1 MRKYI
6 LISIILVCVF
16 GCGNEELEV
25 KIKDLENE
33 NKDLGVKLQKQ
44 NIDLESSSGVVKDV
58 TALLKNIEET
68 EIKIEEKKH
77 ILRSTVEMESTVGMK
92 EEILSSIQ
100 ELYDELKR
108 QREKAVELQKE
119 LDSYVAGDFQMNEII
134 SSLKTALEEKTIKVE
149 DLAKKNFSLKK
160 HVTNLETKQGE
171 LTNKIVHLKSELNIK
186 EKEVSSQELVI
197 KGLNEKL
204 NNIFYIVG
212 SSRDLIRNKIIVK
225 KGIPLLRSLNPFSR
239 NYVLGQDIILAKFKK
254 EKKLLTKFSID
265 GKIKKILPYR
275 SKNNYDITYENG
287 LSFIDIQDSKNFW
300 MQKYLII
307 VTK

>member
-6 LISIILVCVF
+6 LISIILVCAF

-33 NKDLGVKLQKQ
+33 NKGLGVKLQKQ
-44 NIDLESSSGVVKDV
+44 SIDLESSSGVVKDV
-58 TALLKNIEET
+58 TDLLMNIEET

-77 ILRSTVEMESTVGMK
+77 ILRNTIEMESTVDMK

-108 QREKAVELQKE
+108 QRKKAVELQKE

-134 SSLKTALEEKTIKVE
+134 SSLKTALEEKTIKAE
-149 DLAKKNFSLKK
+149 DLVRKNFSLKK
-160 HVTNLETKQGE
+160 HVTSLETKQGE
-171 LTNKIVHLKSELNIK
+171 LSGKIVHLKSELSIK

-197 KGLNEKL
+197 KDLNEKL

-239 NYVLGQDIILAKFKK
+239 YYVLGQDIVLANFKK
-254 EKKLLTKFSID
+254 ERKLLTKFSID

-287 LSFIDIQDSKNFW
+287 LSFISIKDTKNFW

>member
-1 MRKYI
+1 VRKYI

-16 GCGNEELEV
+16 GCGNEGLED
-25 KIKDLENE
+25 KIKGLENE

-44 NIDLESSSGVVKDV
+44 STDLETSSGVVKDV
-58 TALLKNIEET
+58 TALLMNIEEI

-77 ILRSTVEMESTVGMK
+77 ILSNTMELESTVDMK
-92 EEILSSIQ
+92 KEILSSIQ

-134 SSLKTALEEKTIKVE
+134 SSLQIALEEETSKVE
-149 DLAKKNFSLKK
+149 GLAKKNFSLKK
-160 HVTNLETKQGE
+160 HVTRLETKQGE
-171 LTNKIVHLKSELNIK
+171 LTNKIVHLKSELDIK
-186 EKEVSSQELVI
+186 EKEVSSKELVI
-197 KGLNEKL
+197 KDLNEKL

-212 SSRDLIRNKIIVK
+212 SGRDLIRNKIIVK

-239 NYVLGQDIILAKFKK
+239 NYVLGQDIVLAKFKK
-254 EKKLLTKFSID
+254 EKKLLTGFSID

-275 SKNNYDITYENG
+275 SKSNYDITYENG
-287 LSFIDIQDSKNFW
+287 LSFININDSKNFW